1 MILAPSLQSGSR
13 KQQFLAMKN
22 LFCIFLVLALNSA
35 FTSID
40 STEFESVNYDSFKR
54 GEKLEFQVNFGFFA
68 IGEAEMVIDK
78 NLYKINYRDCYK
90 IDIYGRTSG
99 MVDWVAKVDDHWGAY
114 VDSLALVPHISYRN
128 IKEGKYRKNEVVRF
142 DHNVNLIETKVK
154 DKKTGKFKEPKVYVA
169 PSGIRDMMAGA
180 MYMRTIDFSSMNNG
194 DKFMIHGFFEDSF
207 YDLELI
213 YRGKEKVKTK
223 AGKFNAFKFAPV
235 IPDNELFDGEDSIV
249 AWISDD
255 ENKIPLKIQAKMF
268 IGNVSVELSKY
279 QEVKHPVTSR
289 IK

>member
-1 MILAPSLQSGSR
+1 
-13 KQQFLAMKN
+13 MKN

-35 FTSID
+35 FISID
-40 STEFESVNYDSFKR
+40 STEFESVNHDSFKR

-223 AGKFNAFKFAPV
+223 AGKFNAIKFAPV